1 MSRKTAMV
9 KFLKGN
15 NACREGF
22 KWAVDSCNSMTDVW
36 VTAKPEWLV
45 WVATRPGVLDDITLR
60 RFACFSVR
68 QIWHLLTDERSKRAV
83 EVTELFCDG
92 KATLAELN
100 DAAAA
105 AARAARAAAAA
116 AAAAARAAARAAWAA
131 AAWAEAAEAAA
142 WAAAEAAAEAAAYE
156 KQAEWLRANTVP
168 TFEGGMI

>member
-105 AARAARAAAAA
+105 AA
-116 AAAAARAAARAAWAA
+116 
-131 AAWAEAAEAAA
+131 
-142 WAAAEAAAEAAAYE
+142 EAAAYE